1 MTLGKVIRKYRKI
14 QNLTQEEMAKRLGVT
29 ATAVNKWENE
39 KSYPDITL
47 LAPIAR
53 LLEVNLETLLS
64 FQEDLTDHEI
74 NEIIYKL
81 DQKFKTESYEE
92 VFQWAKKILEQYPNC
107 QQLMLDFA
115 VIFDA
120 QCMIQKVSRRAE
132 YEEYCCSL
140 YIRALDSG
148 EESIRMRAAD
158 SLVGFYMRKKEYEKA
173 EKYLEHFSAQ
183 NPEKKRKQAQI
194 YTEMGKTED
203 AYKAYEELLFTDY
216 QRISMELYGMYMIAL
231 KEGDKKKAQKLVDKQ
246 KELADCFEMG
256 KYYEIANGLELAT
269 MEKDSE
275 KIIDIMEAMISNAE
289 HIGDFRKSQL
299 YEHMNFKEIEGEFIE
314 DLKENLRKCFGDEE
328 TYGFLKDNEKWKELV
343 GKCC

>member
-1 MTLGKVIRKYRKI
+1 MTLGKVIRKYRKVR
-14 QNLTQEEMAKRLGVT
+14 NLTQEEMAKRLGVT

-53 LLEVNLETLLS
+53 LLDINLETLLS
-64 FQEDLTDHEI
+64 FQEDLTDQEIHEI
-74 NEIIYKL
+74 VYKA

-107 QQLMLDFA
+107 QQLMLDLA
-115 VIFDA
+115 VILDA
-120 QCMIQKVSRRAE
+120 QCMIQKVLKEAE

-140 YIRALDSG
+140 YIRALDSSD
-148 EESIRMRAAD
+148 ESIRMRAAD

-173 EKYLEHFSAQ
+173 EKYLEYFSPQ

-194 YTEMGKTED
+194 YAEMGKTED
-203 AYKAYEELLFTDY
+203 AYKAYEELLLTDY

-231 KEGDKKKAQKLVDKQ
+231 KEEDKSKAQKLIEKQ
-246 KELADCFEMG
+246 KELAYCFEMG
-256 KYYEIANGLELAT
+256 KYYEISNGLEFAT

-275 KIIDIMEAMISNAE
+275 KVIQIMEEMLSSVD

-299 YEHMNFKEIEGEFIE
+299 YEHMDFKEIDGEFIE
-314 DLKENLRKCFGDEE
+314 DLKENLKKCFGDEE
-328 TYGFLKDNEKWKELV
+328 TYGFLKNNKKWKQLV
-343 GKCC
+343 GK